1 MCLHSAEEGGTKT
14 QRACTESLVTS
25 ENITSQSP
33 RLPGPGKAMCF
44 RTMTASCMPGE
55 TALSSRCLG
64 TGRSP
69 HIAIPRHTCH
79 FPVLLSL
86 PTLLTRANKLF
97 CLFFFLLFVSSRS
110 PAVPRYCSH
119 TTNCLSFCDMTSK
132 AAQSLQDNRDPSC
145 ENQLRIFMHSACDLQ
160 FSFISSFSSEH
171 LHHNLLHLLSPT
183 PFSSLAVTSTFCPR
197 TFLKEKATRTPFFSQ
212 QPPLRIAGYCFSS
225 ACLLQTSSPPTSFW

>member
-1 MCLHSAEEGGTKT
+1 M
-14 QRACTESLVTS
+14 
-25 ENITSQSP
+25 
-33 RLPGPGKAMCF
+33 RLPLAAGAL
-44 RTMTASCMPGE
+44 AQGE
-55 TALSSRCLG
+55 
-64 TGRSP
+64 
-69 HIAIPRHTCH
+69 
-79 FPVLLSL
+79 V
-86 PTLLTRANKLF
+86 PTLQYQGTHVTFQFSSASQHF
-97 CLFFFLLFVSSRS
+97 SPEQTSYFAFFFFFLLFVSSRS
-110 PAVPRYCSH
+110 PAVPQYCSH

-132 AAQSLQDNRDPSC
+132 AEQSLQDNRDPSC

-171 LHHNLLHLLSPT
+171 LHHDLLHLLSPT